1 MSRLRTRRPNRS
13 GVVIVGGGLAGQRC
27 AETLRRN
34 GYDAPIRMVCAE
46 PHRPYD
52 RPPLS
57 KQLLAGCASADP
69 PEYRPPH
76 WYEGESV
83 ELLLGVSAT
92 ELLPAERRVVLS
104 DGSALRYDRLLIAT
118 GSRPRKL
125 PLLAGYENVW
135 SLRTLDDCRAL
146 RQVAGAGRRL
156 VVVGGGFIGLEV
168 AATMRG
174 LGAEVTIIEAGP
186 APLAGVLGTKL
197 GQWFTGLHEARGV
210 RVITG
215 RAIERAD
222 GNDTVRTLRLSTGE
236 IVEAD
241 DVVVGIG
248 VEPDVGWLHG
258 SGLCTAAGTP
268 VDPHGRTASADV
280 LAAGDVAA
288 TFDPRLGRHIPGSH
302 WEAAARQGA
311 RAARVMLGL
320 DPGDAPL
327 TSFWTD
333 QYGIRIQYL
342 GHARLAD
349 AVVFD
354 GDPASA
360 NFTATFTRGGRAVG
374 ALLVD
379 RPRELPAVRQLIEK
393 GER

>member
-1 MSRLRTRRPNRS
+1 M
-13 GVVIVGGGLAGQRC
+13 GGGLAGQRC

-34 GYDAPIRMVCAE
+34 GYSAPIRMVCAE

-57 KQLLAGCASADP
+57 KQLLAGTGSAEP
-69 PEYRPPH
+69 PAYRSED
-76 WYEGESV
+76 WYRRESI
-83 ELLLGVSAT
+83 ELLLRVAAT
-92 ELLPAERRVVLS
+92 ELCVGERRVVLS
-104 DGSALRYDRLLIAT
+104 DGTALPYDRLLIAT

-146 RQVAGAGRRL
+146 RRVVRSGRRL
-156 VVVGGGFIGLEV
+156 VVLGGGFIGLEV
-168 AATMRG
+168 AATARA
-174 LGAEVTIIEAGP
+174 LGAEVTIIEATE
-186 APLAGVLGTKL
+186 APLAGVLGAKL
-197 GQWFTGLHEARGV
+197 GRWFVRLHEAQGV
-210 RVITG
+210 RVMTDRSLERIHANG
-215 RAIERAD
+215 AIRA
-222 GNDTVRTLRLSTGE
+222 LRLSTGE
-236 IVEAD
+236 VVEAD

-248 VEPDVGWLHG
+248 VEPDVGWLAG
-258 SGLCTAAGTP
+258 SGLGTAGGIP
-268 VDPHGRTASADV
+268 VDPHGRTASAEV
-280 LAAGDVAA
+280 LAGGDAAA
-288 TFDPRLGRHIPGSH
+288 TFDPRLGRHVPGSH
-302 WEAAARQGA
+302 WEAAGRQGA

-320 DPGDAPL
+320 DPGEVPL

-349 AVVFD
+349 AVAFD

-360 NFTATFTRGGRAVG
+360 SFTATFTRRGRAVG

-379 RPRELPAVRQLIEK
+379 RPRALPAIRHLIEK
-393 GER
+393 GEP